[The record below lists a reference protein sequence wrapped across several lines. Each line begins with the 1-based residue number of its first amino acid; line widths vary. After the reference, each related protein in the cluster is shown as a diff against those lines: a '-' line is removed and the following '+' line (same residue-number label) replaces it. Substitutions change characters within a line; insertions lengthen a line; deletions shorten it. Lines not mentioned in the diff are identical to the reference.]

1 MGPVSQ
7 DFHAAFGLGTNDRT
21 ITSIDETGVALLAIQ
36 GLNARHEDQAAQ

>member
-1 MGPVSQ
+1 VIRSRT
-7 DFHAAFGLGTNDRT
+7 ALEALGSNRT